1 MHFLLLYVI
10 DSNLGACLTFDMQ
23 LFNFLALTGCMQIL
37 EPTGMGKWLS
47 FPIALISVP
56 PIHADLIYCWVLLQK
71 VQHKKLP
78 GHFWLSDGITSMM
91 VRMCTV
97 VTFAQHIDKVTLQ

>member
-10 DSNLGACLTFDMQ
+10 DSNLSAYLTFDMQ

-37 EPTGMGKWLS
+37 QPTGMGKWLS

-56 PIHADLIYCWVLLQK
+56 PIHVDLIYCWVLLQK